1 MKILFKKGKESRQFF
16 RHPTTIPITV
26 TQTDET
32 ALNLQALSN
41 ISVGGLAF
49 ESEKCW
55 EIGTT
60 LTINFHPPFN
70 FSEEIFKVYGEV
82 VWCKK
87 ENRYFSIGIKFL
99 NPSDSAVD
107 VVHLVEEMYQNVR

>member
-1 MKILFKKGKESRQFF
+1 MKPFFKKSKENRRFL

-26 TQTDET
+26 TTDGESVT
-32 ALNLQALSN
+32 NLHALSN

-55 EIGTT
+55 EEGAT

-87 ENRYFSIGIKFL
+87 ETRYYSVGIRFL
-99 NPSDSAVD
+99 DPSDSAVD
-107 VVHLVEEMYQNVR
+107 IVRLLEEMYQNVR